1 LVRGFSPIQHALGRA
16 PDEQGRCIQ
25 TLTGQ
30 AVEQLLPNAGPEFE
44 ENINRMKVA
53 EQAHAEWIAQQRI
66 VRALNS
72 RGNPKF
78 DYHPG
83 DLVYYWRKQV
93 SGQQGGVR
101 QKQGVFLGPAR
112 ILVTETKRDPDG
124 QLFPG
129 SSIWVI
135 RGRRLVKCCP
145 EQLRHATQKEHLL
158 EHLSEEDHKRAPW
171 TFQRLTEG
179 LGGNEYDDITHEAP
193 EAAEQQ
199 QASEMEV
206 DSQAPSSNS
215 KDAHSWKKTRS
226 SDTQPRCILIIQTSP

>member
-1 LVRGFSPIQHALGRA
+1 
-16 PDEQGRCIQ
+16 
-25 TLTGQ
+25 LTGQ